1 MFGDSDF
8 YLSEK
13 LKLESF
19 CAYQDRCLFDIKK
32 KLKASLLS
40 EQKKEQLI
48 TELIQAKFIDDERF
62 ALSFAQG
69 KQRIKKWGISK
80 IKAGLKAK
88 QISTLLI
95 DKALETIDKSVYLTD
110 LTLLIEKKKRLLSNE
125 KESYKKEAKIIRYLL
140 SKGYQLDDIFKC
152 GIRED

>member
-8 YLSEK
+8 FLSEK
-13 LKLESF
+13 FKLESF
-19 CAYQDRCLFDIKK
+19 CAYQDRCIFDVKK

-40 EQKKEQLI
+40 EEKKDQLI
-48 TELIQAKFIDDERF
+48 AELIQDKFIDDERF

-80 IKAGLKAK
+80 IKAGLRAK
-88 QISTLLI
+88 QISAVLI
-95 DKALETIDKSVYLTD
+95 DKALKTIDKSVYLED
-110 LTLLIEKKKRLLSNE
+110 LTQLIEKKKRLLSAE

-140 SKGYQLDDIFKC
+140 SKGYQLEDIFKC

>member
-140 SKGYQLDDIFKC
+140 SKGYQLDEIFKC

>member
-13 LKLESF
+13 LKLEGF
-19 CAYQDRCLFDIKK
+19 CAYQDRCIFDVKK

-40 EQKKEQLI
+40 EEKKEQLI
-48 TELIQAKFIDDERF
+48 AELIQAKFIDDERF
-62 ALSFAQG
+62 ALSFAKA

-80 IKAGLKAK
+80 IKAGLRAK
-88 QISTLLI
+88 QIATVLI
-95 DKALETIDKSVYLTD
+95 DKALETIDKSVYLED
-110 LTLLIEKKKRLLSNE
+110 LTLLIEKKKRLLSAE

>member
-19 CAYQDRCLFDIKK
+19 CAYQDRCIFDVKK

-40 EQKKEQLI
+40 EEKKEQLI
-48 TELIQAKFIDDERF
+48 AELIQAKFIDDERF

-88 QISTLLI
+88 QIAAILI
-95 DKALETIDKSVYLTD
+95 DKALETIDKSVYLED

>member
-19 CAYQDRCLFDIKK
+19 CAYQDRCIFDIKK
-32 KLKASLLS
+32 KLKSSLLS
-40 EQKKEQLI
+40 EEKKEQLI
-48 TELIQAKFIDDERF
+48 TELIQDKFIDDERF

-95 DKALETIDKSVYLTD
+95 DKALETIDKSVYLAD

>member
-19 CAYQDRCLFDIKK
+19 CAYQDRCIFDVKK

-48 TELIQAKFIDDERF
+48 TELIQAKYIDDERF

-80 IKAGLKAK
+80 IKAGLRAK
-88 QISTLLI
+88 QISNLLI
-95 DKALETIDKSVYLTD
+95 NKALGTIDKSIYLND
-110 LTLLIEKKKRLLSNE
+110 LTLLIEKKKKLLSAE
-125 KESYKKEAKIIRYLL
+125 KEGYKKQTKIIRYLL

>member
-1 MFGDSDF
+1 MFDDSDF

-95 DKALETIDKSVYLTD
+95 DKALETIDKSVYLAD

>member
-13 LKLESF
+13 LKLEGF
-19 CAYQDRCLFDIKK
+19 CAYQDRCIFDVKK

-40 EQKKEQLI
+40 EEKKEQLI
-48 TELIQAKFIDDERF
+48 AELIQAKFIDDERF

-80 IKAGLKAK
+80 IKAGLRAK
-88 QISTLLI
+88 QIATVLI
-95 DKALETIDKSVYLTD
+95 DKALETIDKSV
-110 LTLLIEKKKRLLSNE
+110 
-125 KESYKKEAKIIRYLL
+125 
-140 SKGYQLDDIFKC
+140 
-152 GIRED
+152 

>member
-1 MFGDSDF
+1 MFDDSDF